1 MQNRI
6 TTVVELPARL
16 RYRIEAAERI
26 WDFKQ
31 NIVEQESKKGKIRKM
46 WQDTQ
51 REIITAFW
59 PAKYKG
65 DM

>member
-16 RYRIEAAERI
+16 RHRIEAAERI

-31 NIVEQESKKGKIRKM
+31 NIVEQESKIR
-46 WQDTQ
+46 
-51 REIITAFW
+51 
-59 PAKYKG
+59 
-65 DM
+65 